1 MRQGSSIANAHVED
15 KTTVRANKRRDMD
28 NAIINGCKRA
38 VLQYSVSMT
47 SKRFLLLAVA
57 ALRLSAQQTPFL
69 DPRLGVSTL
78 VREDLFA
85 GFLTNDM
92 ARLATGEKT
101 LEALLRE
108 RPQAKA
114 EIFAWQGGV
123 ELHRAVWAH
132 EKKQAAEFDQ
142 SYKKALDLF
151 SQALAA
157 DPQSIGV
164 AAITGGSYSLTMD
177 RLPEKHRASAAAKA
191 YEAYHFLLDKQGA
204 GLQKMPIHHRG
215 EVLAGLAQA
224 AQRTGRAA
232 ETTQHLDR
240 IIELLPNTP
249 YEARARKWKEN
260 PKLAGSTT
268 IACMTCHDAGKL
280 EARRAVLNSAPPT
293 RLQ

>member
-1 MRQGSSIANAHVED
+1 M
-15 KTTVRANKRRDMD
+15 
-28 NAIINGCKRA
+28 
-38 VLQYSVSMT
+38 QYSVSMT
-47 SKRFLLLAVA
+47 SKRLLLLAVA

-101 LEALLRE
+101 LESLLRE

-123 ELHRAVWAH
+123 AIHRAVWAL
-132 EKKQAAEFDQ
+132 EKKDATEFEQ

-157 DPQSIGV
+157 DPENIGV

-177 RLPEKHRASAAAKA
+177 RLPE
-191 YEAYHFLLDKQGA
+191 
-204 GLQKMPIHHRG
+204 
-215 EVLAGLAQA
+215 
-224 AQRTGRAA
+224 RAA
-232 ETTQHLDR
+232 CSR
-240 IIELLPNTP
+240 G
-249 YEARARKWKEN
+249 RK
-260 PKLAGSTT
+260 G
-268 IACMTCHDAGKL
+268 
-280 EARRAVLNSAPPT
+280 V
-293 RLQ
+293 